1 VWKAII
7 SWSAEGL
14 TYPKD
19 VSCSSELITF
29 KCIYY
34 NKGVNFSIEMN
45 KIYGIIINI
54 TESDGSKANLSNEV
68 GPLTIRMANRTLKF
82 LL

>member
-1 VWKAII
+1 
-7 SWSAEGL
+7 
-14 TYPKD
+14 
-19 VSCSSELITF
+19 
-29 KCIYY
+29 
-34 NKGVNFSIEMN
+34 MN